1 MATKDQILSL
11 LLSCRGSYLS
21 GEELAQAIGISRAA
35 VWKGVKALRE
45 AGFPIDAQPN
55 RGYRLET
62 GLDILSASGIQGLL
76 NPGLPL
82 KIQLLP
88 TVTSTNALLRE
99 QAEGGAPEGTVL
111 VSGSQ
116 SKGRGAAGP
125 KLLLPGGHRRLFK
138 HPAAAEL

>member
-21 GEELAQAIGISRAA
+21 GEELALAIGISRAA

-99 QAEGGAPEGTVL
+99 QAESGAPEGTVL
-111 VSGSQ
+111 WS
-116 SKGRGAAGP
+116 
-125 KLLLPGGHRRLFK
+125 
-138 HPAAAEL
+138 PAARARAGGGWAEASSPRRTPASI